1 MGQHAKLYSSKTW
14 RTMREHQLQAAP
26 LCAYCLSLGY
36 VTAAT
41 VADHVRPHRG
51 NLALFYDAGN
61 LQSLCKP
68 CHDSVKARE
77 ESSGRAIGCDASG
90 LPNGREW

>member
-1 MGQHAKLYSSKTW
+1 
-14 RTMREHQLQAAP
+14 MRANQLASNP

-41 VADHVRPHRG
+41 IADHIKPHKG
-51 NLALFYDAGN
+51 NPRLFWDTSN
-61 LQSLCKP
+61 LQSLCKA

-77 ESSGRAIGCDASG
+77 ETIGQAIGCDSSG